1 MSARTFAV
9 SALAALVL
17 LAAAG
22 GAVWWFALRDIG
34 PSLAELKQRY
44 ARPAEIPFP
53 EDNPY
58 SEAKVQL
65 GKQLFFDRR
74 LSGNN
79 DVSCAGC
86 HVPELGWEDGMPVA
100 RSPTG
105 EPQKRH
111 TPTLW
116 NVAWI
121 KFFFWDGRSRSL
133 EDQASRP
140 VLSQGEMN
148 QPMPSLLKELRGIDG
163 YRQAFAEAFPEQP
176 GINQANMVKAIATY
190 ERTLVQPTTPFDSWI
205 AGEAD
210 AISESAKRGFRLFNG
225 KANCNACHSGWN
237 FTQGAFHDIGLAATD
252 DKGRG
257 PVLDVEAANNAFK
270 TPTLRDIANRAPYM
284 HDGRFPDLETVIAHY
299 EDGFVTRNTLS
310 EDMQEIDL
318 SEQET
323 EDLIAFLKTLSTP
336 EPLQTVTRPELPQ

>member
-1 MSARTFAV
+1 MSARTLVV
-9 SALAALVL
+9 SALAALLVL
-17 LAAAG
+17 AAAAG
-22 GAVWWFALRDIG
+22 GVWWVALRDSG
-34 PSLAELKQRY
+34 PTLAELKQRY

-58 SEAKVQL
+58 SEAKARL
-65 GKQLFFDRR
+65 GKQLFFDPR

-100 RSPTG
+100 RSPSG
-105 EPQKRH
+105 KPQQRH

-148 QPMPSLLKELRGIDG
+148 QPMPSLMTELRGIDG
-163 YRQAFAEAFPEQP
+163 YRDAFAEAFPDDP
-176 GINQANMVKAIATY
+176 KVDQANMVKAIATF
-190 ERTLVQPTTPFDSWI
+190 ERTLVQPTTPFDAWI
-205 AGEAD
+205 AGD
-210 AISESAKRGFRLFNG
+210 DTAISATAQRGFRLFNG
-225 KANCNACHSGWN
+225 KANCAECHGGWN
-237 FTQGAFHDIGLAATD
+237 FTRGAFHDIGLPATD

-257 PVLDVEAANNAFK
+257 PVLEVDAANNAFK
-270 TPTLRDIANRAPYM
+270 TPTLRDVANRAPYM

-299 EDGFVTRNTLS
+299 EDGFVERDTLS
-310 EDMQEIDL
+310 ADMQEIDL
-318 SEQET
+318 SPQET
-323 EDLIAFLKTLSTP
+323 DDLIAFLKTLSTP
-336 EPLQTVTRPELPQ
+336 APLQTVTRPELPQ